1 MKGMAGR
8 DLDTVPRKE
17 KKGGDE
23 AQNNNNSKIGTRMR
37 RIRVS
42 RREGEKAKEGGR

>member
-17 KKGGDE
+17 RKGGDE
-23 AQNNNNSKIGTRMR
+23 TTI
-37 RIRVS
+37 I
-42 RREGEKAKEGGR
+42 AKERQE